1 MCGGLTFARC
11 VVCVC
16 VRQAG
21 EVVLDD
27 GDDKMAL
34 YIVQEGLLEVSNKH
48 NP

>member
-1 MCGGLTFARC
+1 MGASLSRG
-11 VVCVC
+11 VWCVC